1 MPSEY
6 NSFFFLFTAYRGL
19 ESYYYYY
26 LYSTVLTVWS
36 AQGWKFALLLTIAHI
51 KEWLWAIR
59 SHCSLKTSDGE
70 QISLIS
76 LYMSDLQ
83 RIALVA
89 LYKRALDFFEKEQ
102 CQWFTRDS
110 SKTLSKTIDSPEK
123 TYFSYVFNSFSQFS
137 PFLCLTAKRYHCSSL
152 SPFF

>member
-36 AQGWKFALLLTIAHI
+36 AQGWKFALSLKIAQI

-59 SHCSLKTSDGE
+59 SRCSTVKSATVSK
-70 QISLIS
+70 SLSS
-76 LYMSDLQ
+76 LFNMSDLQ
-83 RIALVA
+83 RITLVA
-89 LYKRALDFFEKEQ
+89 H
-102 CQWFTRDS
+102 DS
-110 SKTLSKTIDSPEK
+110 SKSLSKTSDSLEK
-123 TYFSYVFNSFSQFS
+123 TYFSYVFDSFWQFS
-137 PFLCLTAKRYHCSSL
+137 PFLCPTAKCSRCSSL
-152 SPFF
+152 SLFF